1 MIDEYLYIV
10 IKRKKM
16 IETTL
21 QKKRGNMKVTTFT
34 NQHVF
39 SSELL
44 WVDVYVYL
52 HWGFSEHKKK
62 YKSNYNTKYKYEHE
76 SLKLQMHDQT
86 TKDINKKVNVQLFC
100 TNFLLKNGIIFLCK
114 FVFVHIFRI
123 GNYLST
129 LMHNVE
135 TLTYFSQKIFYN

>member
-1 MIDEYLYIV
+1 M
-10 IKRKKM
+10 
-16 IETTL
+16 
-21 QKKRGNMKVTTFT
+21 
-34 NQHVF
+34 F
-39 SSELL
+39 SLVL
-44 WVDVYVYL
+44 WRADVYVCIFAL
-52 HWGFSEHKKK
+52 RFQREHKKK

-100 TNFLLKNGIIFLCK
+100 TKFFVQNGIIFLCK

-123 GNYLST
+123 GSYLST

-135 TLTYFSQKIFYN
+135 TLTYFSQKYVTIILMKKCRN